1 MAFTTDELSAM
12 LNILMKHPDWVDL
25 SEKIGYDVN
34 DLNRKIMSEMIF
46 AISYDLDCG

>member
-12 LNILMKHPDWVDL
+12 LNILMKHPDWVEL

-34 DLNRKIMSEMIF
+34 DLNRKIISEMTTIL
-46 AISYDLDCG
+46 SYDLDCG